1 MRRQKREIMPTKH
14 IDTHTWAKVE
24 KELVNAVLATKQG
37 FKEAEIIK
45 IIMNKGLENIEPE
58 DYLNYMQKKNKK

>member
-1 MRRQKREIMPTKH
+1 MPTKH